1 MNDNDYEYGRCVI
14 AAVFE
19 SDEIGVYENF
29 TKCKVAFAYKLDSAR
44 VQPIVVKLCEVLIE
58 DCL

>member
-1 MNDNDYEYGRCVI
+1 VNDNDYEYGRCVI

-29 TKCKVAFAYKLDSAR
+29 TKCKVGC
-44 VQPIVVKLCEVLIE
+44 I
-58 DCL
+58 CLQTGFCACSTNRREAV